1 MTERPD
7 WDEYFL
13 ELTRHV
19 SSRATCD
26 RGRSGCVIVRDKQIL
41 STGYVGS
48 PPGSEHCDEVGHLLR
63 RVIDEDD
70 VSRVHCVRTI
80 HAEQNAIL
88 QAARTGT
95 SVVGG
100 TVYCTMEPCRTCA
113 MFIVS
118 VGIRRVVCEHRYH
131 AGADTREIFAKA
143 GVELSAQSDDAM
155 SYAQQTPIEPAA
167 TQAAGSE
174 PDLGASQLI

>member
-41 STGYVGS
+41 TTGYVGS
-48 PPGSEHCDEVGHLLR
+48 PPGFEHCDEAGHLLR

-95 SVVGG
+95 SVVGA

-118 VGIRRVVCEHRYH
+118 AGIRRVVCEHRYH
-131 AGADTREIFAKA
+131 AGADTREIFSRA
-143 GVELSAQSDDAM
+143 GIELSALSDTAM
-155 SYAQQTPIEPAA
+155 SYALQTPTEPAA
-167 TQAAGSE
+167 GAGQGPSE
-174 PDLGASQLI
+174 LGASRRT